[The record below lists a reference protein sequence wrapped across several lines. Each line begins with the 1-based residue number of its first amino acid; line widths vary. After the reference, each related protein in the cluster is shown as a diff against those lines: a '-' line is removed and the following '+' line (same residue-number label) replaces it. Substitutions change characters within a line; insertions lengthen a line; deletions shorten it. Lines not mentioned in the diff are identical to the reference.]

1 MNLKKNDDN
10 FLHLTV
16 RFTQAVEYAR
26 TLHIEARKGTDIPYM
41 AHLLGVA
48 SMVMGEAGYVEFPIT
63 EDMILAA
70 LLHDAVEDHGGYP
83 RLRHIEV
90 NFGSKV
96 AEMVAA
102 LSDSFAENS
111 HEKSPWDIRKKAY
124 VEKLSKESPQV
135 LLISAADKLYN
146 ARAILSDYRLLGPEL
161 WKRFK
166 RGCKDQLWYFDA
178 LIAAYRSK
186 GTNRIVEELAEVIK
200 ELKKETEKELLLSKP
215 G

>member
-1 MNLKKNDDN
+1 M
-10 FLHLTV
+10 
-16 RFTQAVEYAR
+16 
-26 TLHIEARKGTDIPYM
+26 
-41 AHLLGVA
+41 
-48 SMVMGEAGYVEFPIT
+48 
-63 EDMILAA
+63 
-70 LLHDAVEDHGGYP
+70 
-83 RLRHIEV
+83 

-96 AEMVAA
+96 AEVVAA
-102 LSDSFAENS
+102 LSDSFSENS
-111 HEKSPWDIRKKAY
+111 HEKDPWGIRKKAY

-186 GTNRIVEELAEVIK
+186 GTNRIVDELAEVIK

>member
-1 MNLKKNDDN
+1 MNLKKSDDN

-16 RFTQAVEYAR
+16 RFTQAVEYVR
-26 TLHIEARKGTDIPYM
+26 TLHIEARKGTDVPYM

-70 LLHDAVEDHGGYP
+70 LLHDAVEDHGGSP
-83 RLRHIEV
+83 RLKHIEV

-96 AEMVAA
+96 AETVAA

>member
-1 MNLKKNDDN
+1 MNLKENDDN
-10 FLHLTV
+10 FLYLTA

-26 TLHIEARKGTDIPYM
+26 ILHIEPRKGTEIPYI

-70 LLHDAVEDHGGYP
+70 LLHDAVEDHGGSP
-83 RLRHIEV
+83 RLKHIEV

-96 AEMVAA
+96 AEVVAA

-111 HEKSPWDIRKKAY
+111 HEKEPWDIRKKAY
-124 VEKLSKESPQV
+124 VEKLSNESPEV

-161 WKRFK
+161 WRRFK

-186 GTNRIVEELAEVIK
+186 GTNRIVEELAQVIN
-200 ELKKETEKELLLSKP
+200 ELRSETERERSLSES